1 MKLKRK
7 VIKIAIDSTAGSGAT
22 SLAIRLAKFYNLRF
36 LDTGKVYRWIAL
48 KLFEKKPKNKIK
60 FVRQSIKK
68 LKLKDLKSKKLVDD
82 KLAQITSKVSSNVS
96 LRKLILSYQKEI
108 AYRIP
113 KNYNGSIL
121 NGRDITY
128 NIMPDADFKFFIT
141 ASLNIRAK
149 RRYKEL
155 KKLKRK
161 VFLADIKKSLK
172 IRDLSDKNRTKKQG
186 RLKKTKDSR
195 LINTTH
201 LSINGGFLKLKK
213 IIDRKMI

>member
-48 KLFEKKPKNKIK
+48 KLFEKIPKNKIK
-60 FVRQSIKK
+60 FVRQNI
-68 LKLKDLKSKKLVDD
+68 KKLVDD

-161 VFLADIKKSLK
+161 VFLADIRKSLK

>member
-1 MKLKRK
+1 MEE
-7 VIKIAIDSTAGSGAT
+7 
-22 SLAIRLAKFYNLRF
+22 FHY
-36 LDTGKVYRWIAL
+36 Y
-48 KLFEKKPKNKIK
+48 
-60 FVRQSIKK
+60 
-68 LKLKDLKSKKLVDD
+68 LKSKKLVDD

-172 IRDLSDKNRTKKQG
+172 IRDLSDKKRTKKQG

>member
-1 MKLKRK
+1 M
-7 VIKIAIDSTAGSGAT
+7 
-22 SLAIRLAKFYNLRF
+22 
-36 LDTGKVYRWIAL
+36 
-48 KLFEKKPKNKIK
+48 
-60 FVRQSIKK
+60 
-68 LKLKDLKSKKLVDD
+68 KDLKSKKLVDD

-155 KKLKRK
+155 KNSK
-161 VFLADIKKSLK
+161 
-172 IRDLSDKNRTKKQG
+172 G
-186 RLKKTKDSR
+186 RFFWQILKKV
-195 LINTTH
+195 
-201 LSINGGFLKLKK
+201 
-213 IIDRKMI
+213 

>member
-22 SLAIRLAKFYNLRF
+22 SLAIRLAKFYKLRF

-60 FVRQSIKK
+60 FVRQNI
-68 LKLKDLKSKKLVDD
+68 KKLVDD

-161 VFLADIKKSLK
+161 VFLADIRKSLK

>member
-1 MKLKRK
+1 M
-7 VIKIAIDSTAGSGAT
+7 
-22 SLAIRLAKFYNLRF
+22 
-36 LDTGKVYRWIAL
+36 
-48 KLFEKKPKNKIK
+48 
-60 FVRQSIKK
+60 
-68 LKLKDLKSKKLVDD
+68 
-82 KLAQITSKVSSNVS
+82 
-96 LRKLILSYQKEI
+96 SYQKEI

-172 IRDLSDKNRTKKQG
+172 IRDLSDKKRTKKQG